1 MRSKQPPQ
9 FKASQLYDWHSEPK
23 EDRGSSFFFEESTY
37 AMPSVRKPP
46 PRKRTSTLGTAVIV
60 AVMFGVVGLIAMSH
74 LL

>member
-1 MRSKQPPQ
+1 MRSKQQPQ

-37 AMPSVRKPP
+37 AMPSIRKPQG
-46 PRKRTSTLGTAVIV
+46 RKRLSTLGVAIIV
-60 AVMFGVVGLIAMSH
+60 AVMFGALGLIAMTR